1 MGLPHG
7 RPAVTAL
14 APPAA
19 PEHLFAPAL
28 RAMTVGVVALVSLL
42 AFEALAV
49 GTAMPTVA
57 RSLDGLSLYGL
68 AFGGAFASGVVG
80 MVVSGVWCDARGPRA
95 PVWHGVA
102 WFVAGL
108 LIAGTTSTMGVLVA
122 GRMVQGFGSGL
133 LSVAL
138 YVVVGRAY
146 PEALHRRIFAAFAA
160 AWVVPSLVGPAIA
173 GLVVEHLGW
182 RWVFLA
188 VPAVAVPALLL
199 VQPGL
204 RSLAPSAVTRPSTV
218 DSPSSAA
225 VARPSTG
232 AGARV
237 GWALGAGAS
246 AALLHYG
253 GQQRGVLA
261 VGLVGAALA
270 GLLCCA
276 PRLLPAGFLRAGRG
290 LPTVVGLRGLASAA
304 FAGAEVVIPLMLS
317 RERGLTPT
325 GAGLVLTVGALS
337 WSAGSWL
344 QGRLPAPGSAAPVTA
359 PVSRRGL
366 LPGLRD
372 RLAPRSPATLVRA
385 GLACITGG
393 TATVALAVW
402 PAVPLAVCV
411 LGWAAAG
418 LGMGL
423 LYPSLSVLTLEL
435 SAPGEQGRNSS
446 SLQLGDSLFAA
457 TVLALTGAV
466 LAASAHPGR
475 SSYAATLVLAAAL
488 AGLGVLLAGRVVPA
502 GPAAR
507 SLP

>member
-7 RPAVTAL
+7 RPAVTAV

-19 PEHLFAPAL
+19 PGHLFAPAL

-57 RSLDGLSLYGL
+57 RSLDGLPLYGL
-68 AFGGAFASGVVG
+68 AFGGTFASGVVG
-80 MVVSGVWCDARGPRA
+80 MVVSGAWCDARGPRG
-95 PVWHGVA
+95 PVWHGVG

-108 LIAGTTSTMGVLVA
+108 LVAGTASTMGVLVA

-160 AWVVPSLVGPAIA
+160 AWVIPSLVGPAIA

-188 VPAVAVPALLL
+188 VPAVAVPAVLL

-204 RSLAPSAVTRPSTV
+204 RTLEPS
-218 DSPSSAA
+218 A

-232 AGARV
+232 AAARV
-237 GWALGAGAS
+237 GWACGAGAS

-344 QGRLPAPGSAAPVTA
+344 QGRLPA
-359 PVSRRGL
+359 SR
-366 LPGLRD
+366 
-372 RLAPRSPATLVRA
+372 SSATLVRA

-402 PAVPLAVCV
+402 PAVPLPVCV

-466 LAASAHPGR
+466 LAAGAAPGR
-475 SSYAATLVLAAAL
+475 SSYAVTLVLAAGL
-488 AGLGVLLAGRVVPA
+488 AGLGVLLAGRVIPA
-502 GPAAR
+502 LPAALAPR
-507 SLP
+507 SRQ

>member
-7 RPAVTAL
+7 RSAVTAV

-19 PEHLFAPAL
+19 PGHLFAPAL

-95 PVWHGVA
+95 PVWHGVG

-108 LIAGTTSTMGVLVA
+108 LVAGSASTMGVLVA

-160 AWVVPSLVGPAIA
+160 AWVIPSLVGPAIA
-173 GLVVEHLGW
+173 GLVVEYLGW

-204 RSLAPSAVTRPSTV
+204 RSLAPSAVVRPSAG
-218 DSPSSAA
+218 AA
-225 VARPSTG
+225 
-232 AGARV
+232 ARV
-237 GWALGAGAS
+237 GWAFGAGAS

-270 GLLCCA
+270 GLFCCA

-344 QGRLPAPGSAAPVTA
+344 QGRLPAPGAAVPGTASAT
-359 PVSRRGL
+359 RRGFL
-366 LPGLRD
+366 AGLRD
-372 RLAPRSPATLVRA
+372 RLAPRSSATLVRA

-402 PAVPLAVCV
+402 PAVPLPVCV

-466 LAASAHPGR
+466 LAAGTTPGR
-475 SSYAATLVLAAAL
+475 SSYAVTLVLAAGL
-488 AGLGVLLAGRVVPA
+488 AGLGVLLAGRVIPA

-507 SLP
+507 PRP